1 MFQLE
6 GQEFLFFI
14 VLSFIELLPLFV
26 SGERGCD
33 AAFELSDLVELASS
47 FSFQLT
53 DLLLQFFLAMF
64 SLQLFSH
71 RKRYSAL
78 VKSLIGLIRH
88 FDVVAY
94 SQEQKTPLWLVE
106 RHLTDDLVEA
116 LAE

>member
-1 MFQLE
+1 
-6 GQEFLFFI
+6 
-14 VLSFIELLPLFV
+14 
-26 SGERGCD
+26 
-33 AAFELSDLVELASS
+33 
-47 FSFQLT
+47 
-53 DLLLQFFLAMF
+53 MF

-88 FDVVAY
+88 FDVFTY